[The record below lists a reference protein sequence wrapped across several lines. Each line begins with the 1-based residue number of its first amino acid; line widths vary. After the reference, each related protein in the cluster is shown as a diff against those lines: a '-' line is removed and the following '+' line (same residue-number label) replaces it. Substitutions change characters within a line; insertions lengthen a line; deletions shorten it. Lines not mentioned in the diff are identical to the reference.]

1 MTIFKTVENSK
12 GTDVTFWWE
21 NSERKNK
28 SGRWHGG
35 YISKEH
41 AVKAMEKHYAKTKLM
56 KEANKW
62 RNSQLKRNKMVKR
75 KKE

>member
-1 MTIFKTVENSK
+1 MIFKTVENPK
-12 GTDVTFWWE
+12 GTDITFWWE
-21 NSERKNK
+21 NSEKKDK

-41 AVKAMEKHYAKTKLM
+41 AVKAAEKHCAKTKLM

-62 RNSQLKRNKMVKR
+62 RKLQLKNLKNKS
-75 KKE
+75 KK